1 MAKKY
6 SKEFKQSAVEMVLQG
21 DRSRRAIARSLG
33 VNYHTLKDWIRDLGP
48 VPGEDPEIPDDVGK
62 LKKELAELRLE
73 NEILKKYAAILVKDR

>member
-6 SKEFKQSAVEMVLQG
+6 SKEFKESAVEMVLQG
-21 DRSRRAIARSLG
+21 DRSRRAIARALG

-48 VPGEDPEIPDDVGK
+48 VPGAESEIPDDVGK

-73 NEILKKYAAILVKDR
+73 NEILKKYAAILVKDQ